1 MAEPVLFQK
10 VELIPVS
17 RIRPNVFN
25 PNAMPPAVYQQLVD
39 NIKGRGFRSA
49 VYVLPADPQGVHVI
63 VDGEHRWKAA
73 KEAGLT
79 EIPCVVL
86 PATEDE
92 AKMDCV
98 TMNSLR
104 GDLLPV
110 RLALLI
116 ADLAQRHPIE
126 ALEQELGFEQNELKD
141 QLELLKLPDDIGQAL
156 EMQAELEEK
165 EALQVITFVVRKPQ
179 AEVIEKAIGEIEG
192 RMEGRNRRGQAL
204 EWLASEYLARQAR
217 PAKEPEASND
227 GQ

>member
-1 MAEPVLFQK
+1 MADAQLFQK
-10 VELIPVS
+10 VELIPVD
-17 RIRPNVFN
+17 RIRPNAFN

-49 VYVLPADPQGVHVI
+49 VYILPADAEGVHVI

-73 KEAGLT
+73 KEAGLA

-98 TMNSLR
+98 TMNQLR
-104 GDLLPV
+104 GDLVPV

-116 ADLAQRHPIE
+116 ADLAQRHPLE

-141 QLELLKLPDDIGQAL
+141 QLELLKLPDDIGRAL
-156 EMQAELEEK
+156 EMQAEMEEQ
-165 EALQVITFVVRKPQ
+165 EALQVLTFVVHRPQ
-179 AEVIEKAIGEIEG
+179 AEAIEEAIGTIE
-192 RMEGRNRRGQAL
+192 RQMEGRNRRGQAL
-204 EWLASEYLARQAR
+204 EYLAKRFLAGDRTVDRQT
-217 PAKEPEASND
+217 P
-227 GQ
+227 